1 MFCQRCDLTSCLSRH
16 ADQTDIW
23 ASKSQPTA
31 KTGITQ
37 AKIREDGKER
47 QGDRDIRRSLFY
59 LPVSVFR
66 ISLSHFPCLFSSV
79 LQRELSRMAAGA
91 SPIAWR
97 HWNEQRAWATQQ
109 PNDFFLHEL
118 CQCCLFLGCRL
129 QEERTGQLYKTGIS
143 MMFSHN

>member
-1 MFCQRCDLTSCLSRH
+1 MFCRRCDLTSCLSRH

-31 KTGITQ
+31 KTGTTQ

-47 QGDRDIRRSLFY
+47 QGDRDIRRSLFS

-91 SPIAWR
+91 SPIARR

-109 PNDFFLHEL
+109 PNDFFSPWTLLVLPIPEVPTAGGENRSIVQNRDFHDV
-118 CQCCLFLGCRL
+118 QP
-129 QEERTGQLYKTGIS
+129 
-143 MMFSHN
+143 